1 MLGFTFAAYGTSSV
15 AHTAEPAQPV
25 AAKQAPAQTE
35 DSTPAAKT
43 QEAAAPA
50 AKANTPAAQATK
62 AAPAEKQE
70 TKAPVKADN
79 ATAQADAKTE
89 QKAAQPAAKAVP
101 AKGDAA
107 KATTAAKK
115 AAAVDAN
122 KAVKTDAANK
132 PKKDEASDKTKK
144 TDATSRKAN
153 ALKAE
158 NTILARK
165 LRRRSVEDPVDENDW
180 DVTNRS
186 QGDGITLTNF
196 HGTVQDNVLVVPNTY
211 DFEQAGKINPGQKVY
226 LDPQFLRNHNN
237 RDFSDRNGNIAK
249 KFVIYHN
256 GGGQVFADGNWN
268 DTFEG
273 THYTSIDLTNLDV
286 SGVTGMQYMFAYSQA
301 NEILGLENWDTGNV
315 TTIGGMFANCS
326 NLTQLDLSNWNT
338 AKVTNLSQ
346 MFWADGDLTS
356 VGDLHTRGNIWNT
369 SKVNDSN
376 FMFGGT
382 GVTHLNISGW
392 DLRNDGNVGAML
404 CLNFGKPNSAAAFID
419 MRGVKLPTR
428 TNFTTG
434 DFNLKQYLVVYS
446 DNDNLR
452 DMLNSDGGNYDSP
465 QTNMIEVDTIGG
477 TSGGVA
483 VEPQFIGTDIAFKDE
498 NDFVSYLQQQ
508 TSDPYL
514 RDLLNLDDGQYVS
527 NYDPNN
533 SNHGLIHDY
542 SKVFAGNPLALIT
555 MGSQTVSFGP
565 SLNSTQA

>member
-1 MLGFTFAAYGTSSV
+1 MTGTLQIV
-15 AHTAEPAQPV
+15 
-25 AAKQAPAQTE
+25 
-35 DSTPAAKT
+35 
-43 QEAAAPA
+43 
-50 AKANTPAAQATK
+50 
-62 AAPAEKQE
+62 
-70 TKAPVKADN
+70 VK
-79 ATAQADAKTE
+79 
-89 QKAAQPAAKAVP
+89 VM
-101 AKGDAA
+101 
-107 KATTAAKK
+107 
-115 AAAVDAN
+115 VF
-122 KAVKTDAANK
+122 
-132 PKKDEASDKTKK
+132 
-144 TDATSRKAN
+144 
-153 ALKAE
+153 
-158 NTILARK
+158 
-165 LRRRSVEDPVDENDW
+165 
-180 DVTNRS
+180 
-186 QGDGITLTNF
+186 TLTNF

-315 TTIGGMFANCS
+315 TTIGGMFANFS

-376 FMFGGT
+376 FMFGST

-452 DMLNSDGGNYDSP
+452 DMLNSDGGNYDFP
-465 QTNMIEVDTIGG
+465 QINMIEVDTIGG

-542 SKVFAGNPLALIT
+542 SKVYAGDPIALIKADSPDSIFRDIVKQHASLTINYVDQDNHIVKTDTVAGNVGDLLHLTFTAPTGYQIDTNQPLEMDYTLR
-555 MGSQTVSFGP
+555 SDKHQTLTIHVAATASVQIIYQTEDHTVIKRDTVDG
-565 SLNSTQA
+565 LVTQPI